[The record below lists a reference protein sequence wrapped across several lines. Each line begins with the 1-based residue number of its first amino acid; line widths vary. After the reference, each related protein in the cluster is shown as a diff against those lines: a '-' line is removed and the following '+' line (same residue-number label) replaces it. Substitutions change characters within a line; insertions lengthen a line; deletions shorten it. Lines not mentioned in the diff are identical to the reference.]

1 MLLLDRLAEETIE
14 AAMRRGEFDALEGA
28 GQPLVLED
36 DGLVPEEL
44 RVAYRLLRNAG
55 CLPPEQQLRNEISDI
70 EDLLGRV
77 DSDADEDRL
86 RRRLWL
92 LRTRLAVGGREI
104 SLLLDEAAYRDRL
117 LQRLAQDPDR
127 QT

>member
-1 MLLLDRLAEETIE
+1 
-14 AAMRRGEFDALEGA
+14 MRRGEFDALEGA